1 MSRLFATTVASAQ
14 PRDRDY
20 KLLDGD
26 GLFLLV
32 RPGGRKVWR
41 FNYRFLGRQRTLTF
55 GSYPAIGLADAR
67 DRRADARRLIA
78 AGRDPSHEA
87 KLVAAQAAIAEA
99 DSFKSV
105 AEEWYKKNE
114 TEGLAP
120 VTLRKIRWLL
130 DMAYPRI
137 GNRPVS
143 KITAQ
148 EALAVLRAAEARGRF
163 ESARRMKSV
172 LSRVFRYAI
181 ATTRADSDPTRDLQG
196 ALTAPKVKHLAAI
209 TEPKRAGDLLRAIEG
224 YNGHGVTLLA
234 LRLSPHLFVRPGE
247 LRKAEWSEF
256 DFERAI
262 WTIPEHKMK
271 MRRPHRVPLSDQVLA
286 LFEELWGLTGAG
298 RLCFPSFRSEQICM
312 SENTVNAAL
321 RAMGF
326 SGEEMTAH
334 GFRAMAAT
342 LLNESGHFH
351 PDAIER
357 QLAHVE
363 NDGVRRAYARGEYWE
378 ERVGMM
384 QYWSDEIDRLRDI
397 TAVAKPR
404 FRSPRP
410 VAAHTNQ
417 PQLNEVPAGRGLHGA
432 ATARSPR
439 YSVPFS
445 K

>member
-1 MSRLFATTVASAQ
+1 MTKLFATAVASAR

-32 RPGGRKVWR
+32 RSGGRKVWR
-41 FNYRFLGRQRTLTF
+41 FNYRFLGKQRTLTF

-67 DRRADARRLIA
+67 ERRSDARRLIA

-87 KLVAAQAAIAEA
+87 KQLAAQAAIAEA
-99 DSFKSV
+99 DDFKAV
-105 AEEWYKKNE
+105 AEEWYTKNE
-114 TEGLAP
+114 TEGFSP

-137 GNRPVS
+137 GNRPIS

-209 TEPKRAGDLLRAIEG
+209 TEPKRAGDLLRAIDG

-247 LRKAEWSEF
+247 LRKAEWAEF
-256 DFERAI
+256 DFDRAV

-271 MRRPHRVPLSDQVLA
+271 MRRPHRVPLSNQVLS

-298 RLCFPSFRSEQICM
+298 RLCFPSFRSDRICM

-326 SGEEMTAH
+326 SREEMTAH

-342 LLNESGHFH
+342 LLNECGQFH

-363 NDGVRRAYARGEYWE
+363 GNGVRRAYARGEYWD

-384 QYWSDEIDRLRDI
+384 QYWSDEIDRLRQ
-397 TAVAKPR
+397 AVR
-404 FRSPRP
+404 
-410 VAAHTNQ
+410 
-417 PQLNEVPAGRGLHGA
+417 AGRPTFRRGMRHGPPLCA
-432 ATARSPR
+432 EHSSSGSGHAEPGRARR
-439 YSVPFS
+439 RG
-445 K
+445 